1 GQAFDAQQEEVL
13 GKVQKSTRNTVVL
26 PDEATVN
33 SWKEAVTPVID
44 DWRKLDPK
52 HESLY
57 ESFTANV
64 KKVRSGGEVCK
75 AWGCSHDT
83 HATTQGRLVC
93 RGSVRTR
100 SLRLIDTCS
109 RHHRRHPH
117 AVFVRHA
124 YSGSDRSDHGSC
136 RSLTGCV
143 H

>member
-1 GQAFDAQQEEVL
+1 MSRGVVDMTLNNWGFVGDFKVDQVTSHHLNVPLGAVAVGVVMRKDRYEALPAEARAAIDRFSGELLSKQIGQAFDAQQEEVL

-64 KKVRSGGEVCK
+64 KKVRSGG
-75 AWGCSHDT
+75 
-83 HATTQGRLVC
+83 
-93 RGSVRTR
+93 
-100 SLRLIDTCS
+100 
-109 RHHRRHPH
+109 
-117 AVFVRHA
+117 
-124 YSGSDRSDHGSC
+124 
-136 RSLTGCV
+136 
-143 H
+143 